1 EQDEYALRSHTLAL
15 KASRDGKLTDVVPTA
30 VTKGKKKVV
39 VHTDNGPRES
49 TIEKLSKLK
58 PAFVKPHGTVT
69 AGNATY
75 LTDGASAA
83 LLSTEEYALG
93 KGFKPK
99 AYLRDHLFVAQDPRD
114 QMLLGPAYAIPKLLD
129 KNGLTLKDIDVFE
142 IHEAFA
148 GQILANMNALD
159 SNYFCQRHLKR
170 PAKYGRIP
178 MEKLNLWGGSVGLG
192 HPFGA
197 TGVRLLSH
205 AAHRLKEEGG
215 RYAIVAGCAVGGTGV
230 AQLVEM
236 YP

>member
-1 EQDEYALRSHTLAL
+1 MARISESEFQHRPWPMFATTLAL
-15 KASRDGKLTDVVPTA
+15 TSFL
-30 VTKGKKKVV
+30 
-39 VHTDNGPRES
+39 
-49 TIEKLSKLK
+49 
-58 PAFVKPHGTVT
+58 
-69 AGNATY
+69 
-75 LTDGASAA
+75 
-83 LLSTEEYALG
+83 
-93 KGFKPK
+93 
-99 AYLRDHLFVAQDPRD
+99 
-114 QMLLGPAYAIPKLLD
+114 
-129 KNGLTLKDIDVFE
+129 
-142 IHEAFA
+142 
-148 GQILANMNALD
+148 
-159 SNYFCQRHLKR
+159 QRHLKR